1 MRFVLFQDRF
11 EAGKALGEALK
22 AKDLSDPVVLA
33 LPRGG
38 VPVGLEVARALRA
51 PLGLVLVRKIG
62 VPFQPE
68 LAAGAVV
75 DGDDPE
81 IVYNDDVIRLARLK
95 ESDLKVVADR
105 ELQEIERRRKLY
117 FADRGRISP
126 VGRSIIVVDDG
137 LATGATMR
145 AALHGLKRKSPA
157 HVLLAVPVAPADTIE
172 KLRDEAD
179 DVVCLAQPASFGAIG
194 LYYANF
200 TQLSD
205 ADVIALL
212 HEADA
217 IKPTTSPE
225 SDEETRRQQ

>member
-1 MRFVLFQDRF
+1 MRLVHFHDRF
-11 EAGKALGEALK
+11 EAGRALGEALK
-22 AKDLSDPVVLA
+22 EKDLSDPIILA

-81 IVYNDDVIRLARLK
+81 IVYNDDVVRLAGVE
-95 ESDLKVVADR
+95 ESDLKVIADR
-105 ELQEIERRRKLY
+105 ELREIERRRKLY
-117 FADRGRISP
+117 FSDRSRISP

-157 HVLLAVPVAPADTIE
+157 NLLVAVPVAPADTIE
-172 KLRDEAD
+172 KLRGEAD
-179 DVVCLAQPASFGAIG
+179 DVVCLAQPEPFRAIG

-212 HEADA
+212 KEADTL
-217 IKPTTSPE
+217 KPATFPK
-225 SDEETRRQQ
+225 SDEETRRQP

>member
-1 MRFVLFQDRF
+1 MRLVHFHDRV
-11 EAGKALGEALK
+11 EAGRALGEALK
-22 AKDLSDPVVLA
+22 EKDLSDPIILA

-38 VPVGLEVARALRA
+38 VPVGLEAARALRA

-81 IVYNDDVIRLARLK
+81 IVYNDDVVRLAGVE
-95 ESDLKVVADR
+95 ESDLKVIADR
-105 ELQEIERRRKLY
+105 ELREIERRRKLY
-117 FADRGRISP
+117 FSDRSRISP

-157 HVLLAVPVAPADTIE
+157 NLLVAVPVAPADTIE
-172 KLRDEAD
+172 KLRGEAD
-179 DVVCLAQPASFGAIG
+179 DVVCLAQPEPFRAIG
-194 LYYANF
+194 LHYANF

-212 HEADA
+212 KEADTL
-217 IKPTTSPE
+217 KPAT
-225 SDEETRRQQ
+225 